1 MIKMTVSLYA
11 RKTLDIFKNYFG
23 SQSMYLNVGPT
34 YLKKYILKRPCAMKE
49 YNSKQRMG
57 NAHHK
62 TEDI

>member
-1 MIKMTVSLYA
+1 MRV
-11 RKTLDIFKNYFG
+11 TLEIFKNYFG

>member
-1 MIKMTVSLYA
+1 MTVYLYG
-11 RKTLDIFKNYFG
+11 RKTLEIFKYDFG
-23 SQSMYLNVGPT
+23 SQSMYLHVGPT
-34 YLKKYILKRPCAMKE
+34 YLTKYNLKRPCAMKE